1 MILKL
6 SALGV
11 VAFAQRS
18 EKSEKSTV
26 TLWIKSTKN
35 FLSHRVSRWLSLYPS
50 LPRMIQMYSALQ
62 LQSYFM
68 FIDKPTVV
76 LSQHYLRP

>member
-18 EKSEKSTV
+18 EKS
-26 TLWIKSTKN
+26 
-35 FLSHRVSRWLSLYPS
+35 
-50 LPRMIQMYSALQ
+50 
-62 LQSYFM
+62 
-68 FIDKPTVV
+68 
-76 LSQHYLRP
+76 